1 MHTILKPKKVQ
12 NASQIHI
19 RGGKN
24 INKVFKYHYNI
35 IVVPLGY
42 LNEVKKL
49 LKKDLIDGGR
59 EAACVFQ
66 LCLGEFRSSKRQ

>member
-42 LNEVKKL
+42 LNEVK
-49 LKKDLIDGGR
+49 
-59 EAACVFQ
+59 
-66 LCLGEFRSSKRQ
+66 